1 MHELTLA
8 FDLVDRIQEIMKK
21 DGAKKAKSVSV
32 TIGHLSGVDRG
43 CFEFA
48 FPEAAKGTCAQDAE
62 LIITES
68 DDHSF
73 QLHSLEVYD
82 V

>member
-8 FDLVDRIQEIMKK
+8 FDLVDRVSEILQQE
-21 DGAKKAKSVSV
+21 GASEAKSISI
-32 TIGHLSGVDRG
+32 TIGKKSGVDRS

-48 FPEAAKGTCAQDAE
+48 FPEAAKGSNLEKAE
-62 LIITES
+62 LLILETE
-68 DDHSF
+68 DHTF
-73 QLHSLEVYD
+73 QLNSLEVID